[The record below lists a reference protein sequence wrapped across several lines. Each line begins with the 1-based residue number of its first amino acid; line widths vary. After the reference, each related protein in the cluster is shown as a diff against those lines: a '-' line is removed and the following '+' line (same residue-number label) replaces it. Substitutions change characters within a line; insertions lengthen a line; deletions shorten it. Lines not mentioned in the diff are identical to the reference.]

1 MFQAA
6 LLLLTPVVSHSSTAV
21 VAWVNKQRR
30 QSCTFGNSIQHS
42 LITFISGS
50 NNYLNCT
57 NNLERISLILHLQYF
72 HLNSN

>member
-1 MFQAA
+1 MFQADM
-6 LLLLTPVVSHSSTAV
+6 SYYSAV
-21 VAWVNKQRR
+21 RCVTHLYVREFYSAFFDQP
-30 QSCTFGNSIQHS
+30 S
-42 LITFISGS
+42 ISGS